1 MPGGRTV
8 NGVRPG
14 AACLTGATVTEL
26 PVVYDR
32 RRGAAHA
39 RTADLPPGALAP
51 SELGPGGGTPVVLV
65 HGLDGVAARDWFTAS
80 ALLTNLGRP
89 VVAFSWRSD
98 EPTLDCARRLAAL
111 VDEVASR
118 TGAAE
123 VDLVGHSWGAVLAR
137 CVVRLPEHAATAPL
151 VRRLVGLAPT
161 YAGTTLHGLTT
172 LADHP
177 RTEGARTW
185 LDAHR
190 PTWREQM
197 AGSDVLA
204 ELARPEHDAQDA
216 HVAWTSIV
224 TRFDQIVTPY
234 RAALEAEPRSEAVV
248 VQDSCATDLTDHV
261 AITHDAVALWHVVR
275 VLAPGREGR
284 RPRGLVLPFVG
295 GPASAS
301 TK

>member
-1 MPGGRTV
+1 MSEGP
-8 NGVRPG
+8 
-14 AACLTGATVTEL
+14 L

-39 RTADLPPGALAP
+39 RTADLPPGAVAP
-51 SELGPGGGTPVVLV
+51 SELGPCDATPVVLV
-65 HGLDGVAARDWFTAS
+65 HGLDGVAARDWFTA
-80 ALLTNLGRP
+80 APLLANLGLP
-89 VVAFSWRSD
+89 VVTFSWTSD
-98 EPTLDCARRLAAL
+98 EPTLPCAGRLAAL
-111 VDEVASR
+111 VDEVAER
-118 TGAAE
+118 TGSDR

-137 CVVRLPEHAATAPL
+137 AVVRLPEHAATSPL

-161 YAGTTLHGLTT
+161 YAGTTLHGLAG

-177 RTEGARTW
+177 RTEGARAW

-197 AGSDVLA
+197 AGSTVLDG
-204 ELARPEHDAQDA
+204 LARPELDAHDA
-216 HVAWTSIV
+216 HVAYTSIV
-224 TRFDQIVTPY
+224 TRFDQVVTPY
-234 RAALEAEPRSEAVV
+234 RASLTAEPRAEAVV
-248 VQDSCATDLTDHV
+248 VQDVCGSDLTDHV

-275 VLAPGREGR
+275 ALAPGREGR

-301 TK
+301 TR